1 MGIFLKAF
9 CDAQPKNLHGHV
21 KRMIDMEEKDKDDAI
36 IAYLNDDRQ
45 EILAHCYPHLTDEG
59 KNHMYSNYEY
69 HVDLAIEKYNN
80 GVDLDKELQ
89 GEVKLNKEERRLI

>member
-9 CDAQPKNLHGHV
+9 CDEQPKLVNGHV
-21 KRMIDMEEKDKDDAI
+21 KRMIDMPEQDKDAAI

-45 EILAHCYPHLTDEG
+45 EILAHCYPHLSNEG
-59 KNHMYSNYEY
+59 KNHMYSNYESL
-69 HVDLAIEKYNN
+69 VEVAIDKYNR

-89 GEVKLNKEERRLI
+89 GDIKLSVDERLFI